1 MQDNINTY
9 RIHTGIGSDAPN
21 VLNVKLQQTYDM
33 LEVLSLK
40 LNQTNAYNFYESSY
54 GIVVGRVLAND
65 AFGIPNAKVSIFIE
79 VDDAESIAAKG
90 IYPFTSI
97 RDADANGVRYN
108 LLPDEQ
114 ISACYQNVGTF
125 PNKRLV
131 LDNNDIIEIFDKYWK
146 YTTVTNEA
154 GDYMLFGIPIGDQQ
168 LHVDVDLSDIGVL
181 SQRPRDM
188 IYKGYNAELF
198 ESPNKFRQSRNLDS
212 LAQIFSQNKGVY
224 VYPYWGDTSNTEETI
239 AITRC
244 DIQLEYKFEP
254 TCVFM
259 GCIITDQGGN
269 AIGKNCAAAEENGR
283 MKNLIAGEGSIE
295 MIRKTIDGKVEEYQ
309 IKGNRLIDSNGVWCY
324 QIPMNLDYVRTDEY
338 GNIVPTD
345 DPNKGIPTRT
355 RVRFRISLDKT
366 PNDIEARK
374 RCMFLVPNNP
384 TTDERDYPIFNQTKE
399 FDYEFGTTTRDE
411 DYKDLFWNKVYTVK
425 SYIPRLQKGSKENN
439 KMHTGIKAVNFFENN
454 NPFPYNNLLIKL
466 SFPYKI
472 ICILVKFIL
481 GFVMMLNIVFSFIT
495 EIICPLY
502 STISGIS
509 KILKKLPWPID
520 KILLPITKILD
531 LIAEILDALM
541 IECIGFGSE
550 FCDDGI
556 NKVKYFLGCTK
567 GCACRHTL
575 EKHNEKQADKPANE
589 RERGICLGLTDMAE
603 VNDTTLFTCIE
614 QQLAQDNDC
623 VNFNFHNDWVNGVL
637 YAPLWYRRI
646 RPKKTFLFGLFR
658 KKAKDEWCS
667 ADRSSGGT
675 KLFQPCAIKHK
686 DSGED
691 FINNDGDK
699 KDIITS
705 VDKKECTEDCIS
717 LSASVGLT
725 NGVIK
730 PKENMYD
737 QTVYYYQAGEYQQN
751 LNNYK
756 GEILTLFATDIV
768 LLGSLN
774 DCDINGIP
782 QFFKNL
788 TSTTYNMPNNI
799 LVIDGDVEW
808 DLDENGNMYEKSYS
822 STTEATGCD
831 WGNTNKS
838 DEYRE
843 DYDGGLFYGI
853 GCLKVESR
861 VKSCINLS
869 RICEYGVI
877 LDETKFIEN
886 ITNEN
891 GTDNSKYMDNL
902 LVPDGYISYDE
913 LMNID
918 ERSMFATLNGNH
930 LRTKLNKKTGL
941 YEYDLRYYYVD
952 NFDGALSDEM
962 GTLQGAPANITYRNN
977 WIMERISH
985 DYYHFRMGDKPFF
998 YDKDHRLPRYDNSF
1012 YFYFGIKPG
1021 STAIE
1026 KFNSQF
1032 FSNCENVEDAKLAIS
1047 VVASSN
1053 SWCDNNND
1061 GYIKLDLTGISTP
1074 YTITITNRENND
1086 ISYSGEKTNERIYF
1100 SQADQNIDGYEFIQ
1114 MNELPNGIYDVIII
1128 DGDGIE
1134 NEFEVSMN
1142 NKYITFNTFT
1152 QNFHITNNVLLSE
1165 NNNNYC
1171 EIAQK
1176 TLENVHFR
1184 KDEDESILKEIDSDI
1199 GGIIGV
1205 YDIYSN
1211 NESIGDSIRIVVES
1225 KSSIIKDANGE
1236 YTQWYM
1242 SFDINESN
1250 ITTNGICATP
1260 KDEKYIKKLT
1270 YIYEDEE
1277 TRIELPYYA
1286 IGVPK
1291 GNEDYNITVMQLC
1304 NGEDT
1309 ENTSSTSVTV
1319 EEPKP
1324 YKLYINGVDY
1334 DIIQNFVSGYDIN
1347 GIKAE
1352 RNGNEPV
1359 QWLNISDKNNYNWG
1373 TNELYTVKHYTDM
1386 GWSKEKATKEVE
1398 KLQNELIETMR
1409 SKFMLRC
1416 QGAPFTLSFS
1426 VETDDMPYTLYVGYK
1441 EEEDGGN
1448 DYEHNVITECA
1459 NIVEETLSISDIQI
1473 PTITSINND
1482 IYGNNKYIIPNNTD
1496 KCYAV
1501 EPSSGCV
1508 KSPYY
1513 VAVINSKGNTIPRSG
1528 IAISG
1533 DSENGY
1539 DLVEDNLVN
1548 YFAIHII
1555 DKIMQL
1561 NVIAWSYMDGI
1572 PYYKPTN
1579 NEMVGKTFT
1588 RKGLLAGILYNGIST
1603 SESVD
1608 AQFTEQ
1614 TLGRDDL
1621 EIETYTIKDG
1631 SPDEDAI
1638 PTRRVIIGQHQ
1649 SGEGEEYSEYIIP
1662 DTVETQI
1669 PTYASVDKQDLELT
1683 IEDESC
1689 EITEQVYG
1697 KMSIVV
1703 STTDTIIDSRDKNN
1717 VVLSVDAR
1725 NDGEETR
1732 YYAIPYNNEYGYLI
1746 NKMGEGNITEYD
1758 DYGYM
1763 KYEFTEEDIRTLA
1776 QSVSGAIALKS
1787 EYPSEEDSEN
1797 MITSIGW
1804 GTTGVF
1810 RLNKRYSQE
1819 IPPYFIIAVSGIT
1832 RCISPVYELLFYS
1845 ATLTL
1850 TKRYKK
1856 NVTPREEIYEFLLK
1870 ITNTGNS
1877 YYLNNYSC
1885 NVNIS
1890 ANVTMNDISININQD
1905 FENVEDTSNIK
1916 NLNDDDSL
1924 VEGFDLDTEDLYN
1937 KLKFI
1942 ENLYPNG
1949 IGLEIIEPQIIT
1961 TVTDYCGLHHI
1972 CDTTVNLIDET
1983 TTTIP

>member
-40 LNQTNAYNFYESSY
+40 LNQTNTYNFYESSY

-79 VDDAESIAAKG
+79 VDDAENIAAKG

-154 GDYMLFGIPIGDQQ
+154 GDYMLFGIPTGDQQ

-212 LAQIFSQNKGVY
+212 LSQIFSQNKGVY

-259 GCIITDQGGN
+259 GCIITDQGEN
-269 AIGKNCAAAEENGR
+269 AIGKNCAAVENNGR
-283 MKNLIAGEGSIE
+283 MKNLTAGEGSIE

-366 PNDIEARK
+366 PNDAEARK

-439 KMHTGIKAVNFFENN
+439 KKHTGIKAVNFFENN

-466 SFPYKI
+466 SFTYKI
-472 ICILVKFIL
+472 ICVLVKFIL
-481 GFVMMLNIVFSFIT
+481 GFVMMLNIIFSIIT
-495 EIICPLY
+495 NAIFPIYAPLAEVRDW
-502 STISGIS
+502 IKKLRKIP
-509 KILKKLPWPID
+509 ILKQLLWPFQ
-520 KILLPITKILD
+520 KILD
-531 LIAEILDALM
+531 IIVGLLDALM
-541 IECIGFGSE
+541 IECIGFGTD

-556 NKVKYFLGCTK
+556 NKVKYFLGCTEPW
-567 GCACRHTL
+567 ACKHTV
-575 EKHNEKQADKPANE
+575 EKHDEKQADKPSNE

-646 RPKKTFLFGLFR
+646 TPKKTFLFGIFR
-658 KKAKDEWCS
+658 KKAKDQWCS

-675 KLFQPCAIKHK
+675 NLFQPCAIKHE
-686 DSGED
+686 DSGEN
-691 FINNDGDK
+691 FINNDGK
-699 KDIITS
+699 QEKIITY
-705 VDKKECTEDCIS
+705 VNHEQCTKDKDCIS

-725 NGVIK
+725 NGIIK
-730 PKENMYD
+730 TKETMYD

-751 LNNYK
+751 LNNNK

-799 LVIDGDVEW
+799 LVIDGDIEW

-853 GCLKVESR
+853 GCLKVESG

-886 ITNEN
+886 ITNGN

-952 NFDGALSDEM
+952 NFDGALRNEM
-962 GTLQGAPANITYRNN
+962 ETLQDAPANITYRNN
-977 WIMERISH
+977 WIMERISR

-998 YDKDHRLPRYDNSF
+998 YDKDHQLPRYDNSF

-1047 VVASSN
+1047 VEASSN
-1053 SWCDNNND
+1053 SWCDNDND

-1100 SQADQNIDGYEFIQ
+1100 SQADQNIEGYEFIQ
-1114 MNELPNGIYDVIII
+1114 MKELPNGIYDVIII

-1165 NNNNYC
+1165 NNNSYC

-1176 TLENVHFR
+1176 TLENVQFIT
-1184 KDEDESILKEIDSDI
+1184 DEDKKIDSDI

-1211 NESIGDSIRIVVES
+1211 NEPIGDSIRIVVES
-1225 KSSIIKDANGE
+1225 KSSIIKDDKGE

-1242 SFDINESN
+1242 SFDINGSN
-1250 ITTNGICATP
+1250 ITTNGTCGTP
-1260 KDEKYIKKLT
+1260 IDEKYIKRLT
-1270 YIYEDEE
+1270 YTYEDKE
-1277 TRIELPYYA
+1277 TTKELPYYA

-1309 ENTSSTSVTV
+1309 DNTSSTSVTV
-1319 EEPKP
+1319 KEPKP

-1334 DIIQNFVSGYDIN
+1334 DIIKDFVSGYNVN
-1347 GIKAE
+1347 GINVTP
-1352 RNGNEPV
+1352 NGNEPKE
-1359 QWLNISDKNNYNWG
+1359 WLHISDENNYKWEV
-1373 TNELYTVKHYTDM
+1373 NEIYTEKHYTDM
-1386 GWSKEKATKEVE
+1386 GWSDADAKNEVNRL
-1398 KLQNELIETMR
+1398 KTELINTMKSR
-1409 SKFMLRC
+1409 FMFRC
-1416 QGAPFTLSFS
+1416 EDEPFNLSFS

-1441 EEEDGGN
+1441 EERDGGN
-1448 DYEHNVITECA
+1448 DYDHNIISDCT
-1459 NIVEETLSISDIQI
+1459 NIVEETLSINDIGI
-1473 PTITSINND
+1473 PTITSKDNE
-1482 IYGNNKYIIPNNTD
+1482 IYGNSSYTIPNNPD

-1501 EPSSGCV
+1501 EPSSNCL

-1513 VAVINSKGNTIPRSG
+1513 VAVMNSRGNTIPRNG
-1528 IAISG
+1528 IELKDG
-1533 DSENGY
+1533 ELNENNIGG
-1539 DLVEDNLVN
+1539 

-1555 DKIMQL
+1555 DKVMRL
-1561 NVIAWSYMDGI
+1561 NCIAWSYMENI
-1572 PYYKPTN
+1572 PYYNPSDRTLI
-1579 NEMVGKTFT
+1579 GQSFT
-1588 RKGLLAGILYNGIST
+1588 RKGLLAGILYNGITLT
-1603 SESVD
+1603 SDSPL
-1608 AQFTEQ
+1608 AQFNTQ
-1614 TLGRDDL
+1614 TLGSDDI
-1621 EIETYTIKDG
+1621 EIQTYTLSNNG
-1631 SPDEDAI
+1631 LPDEDAI
-1638 PTRRVIIGQHQ
+1638 PTKRVIIGQHQ

-1669 PTYASVDKQDLELT
+1669 PTYASVDKNDLELT
-1683 IEDESC
+1683 IKDESC
-1689 EITEQVYG
+1689 EITEEVYG

-1725 NDGEETR
+1725 NDGEVTR
-1732 YYAIPYNNEYGYLI
+1732 YYAIPYNNKYGYLI
-1746 NKMGEGNITEYD
+1746 NKMGEGNITDYD

-1763 KYEFTEEDIRTLA
+1763 KYEFTEEDIRTLS
-1776 QSVSGAIALKS
+1776 QSVSGAIALRS

-1810 RLNKRYSQE
+1810 RLNYGYSQE

-1856 NVTPREEIYEFLLK
+1856 NVTPREEIYEFSLK

-1890 ANVTMNDISININQD
+1890 ANVTMNDITININQD

-1937 KLKFI
+1937 KLKNI
-1942 ENLYPNG
+1942 EDLYPNG

-1972 CDTTVNLIDET
+1972 CDTIVKLIDET

>member
-1 MQDNINTY
+1 MQDNTNTY

-33 LEVLSLK
+33 LEILTLK
-40 LNQTNAYNFYESSY
+40 LSQTNTYNFYESSY

-114 ISACYQNVGTF
+114 INACYQNVGTF

-154 GDYMLFGIPIGDQQ
+154 GDYMLFGIPTGDQQ

-188 IYKGYNAELF
+188 IYKGYNAQLF

-212 LAQIFSQNKGVY
+212 LSQIFSQNKGVY
-224 VYPYWGDTSNTEETI
+224 VYPYWGDTSNSEGTI

-259 GCIITDQGGN
+259 GCIITDQGEN
-269 AIGKNCAAAEENGR
+269 AIGKNCAAVENNGR

-355 RVRFRISLDKT
+355 RVRFRISLDET
-366 PNDIEARK
+366 PNDAEARK
-374 RCMFLVPNNP
+374 RCKFLVPNNP

-399 FDYEFGTTTRDE
+399 FDYDFGTTTRDE

-439 KMHTGIKAVNFFENN
+439 KKHTGIKAVNFFENN

-466 SFPYKI
+466 SFTYKI

-481 GFVMMLNIVFSFIT
+481 YFVMLLNYIFSTIT
-495 EIICPLY
+495 NAIAPLY
-502 STISGIS
+502 STISKIS
-509 KILKKLPWPID
+509 KTLKKLPWPID
-520 KILLPITKILD
+520 KIVSPITTILD
-531 LIAEILDALM
+531 LISEILDALM
-541 IECIGFGSE
+541 IECIGFGSD
-550 FCDDGI
+550 FCDDGV
-556 NKVKYFLGCTK
+556 NKIKYFLGCWGYGCSHTK
-567 GCACRHTL
+567 
-575 EKHNEKQADKPANE
+575 EKHNKEQASLPSSE
-589 RERGICLGLTDMAE
+589 RERAICEENLLEAA
-603 VNDTTLFTCIE
+603 DTTLFTCIE

-646 RPKKTFLFGLFR
+646 TPKKTFLFGIFR
-658 KKAKDEWCS
+658 KKAKDQWCS

-675 KLFQPCAIKHK
+675 KLFQPCAIKHE
-686 DSGED
+686 DSNES
-691 FINNDGDK
+691 FVNNDGEI
-699 KDIITS
+699 KDIIARANDS
-705 VDKKECTEDCIS
+705 CGESCIS
-717 LSASVGLT
+717 SSASVGLV

-730 PKENMYD
+730 TKETMYE

-751 LNNYK
+751 LNNNK

-788 TSTTYNMPNNI
+788 TSSTYTMPNNI

-808 DLDENGNMYEKSYS
+808 DLDENGNMYEKSYT

-861 VKSCINLS
+861 VKSCVNLS

-891 GTDNSKYMDNL
+891 GTTNSEYMDNL

-952 NFDGALSDEM
+952 NFDGALSNVMES
-962 GTLQGAPANITYRNN
+962 LQSAPSKITYRNN
-977 WIMERISH
+977 WIMERISR

-998 YDKDHRLPRYDNSF
+998 YDTDHRLPRYDNSF

-1032 FSNCENVEDAKLAIS
+1032 FSNCENAEDAKLEIS
-1047 VVASSN
+1047 VVALSN

-1074 YTITITNRENND
+1074 YTITITNREDNN
-1086 ISYSGEKTNERIYF
+1086 ISYSGENTNERIYF
-1100 SQADQNIDGYEFIQ
+1100 SQADQNIEGYEFIQ
-1114 MNELPNGIYDVIII
+1114 MNELPNGTYDVIII

-1142 NKYITFNTFT
+1142 DKYITFNTFT

-1165 NNNNYC
+1165 NNNSYC

-1176 TLENVHFR
+1176 TLENVQFR
-1184 KDEDESILKEIDSDI
+1184 TDEDKKIDSDI

-1242 SFDINESN
+1242 SFDINGSN
-1250 ITTNGICATP
+1250 ITTNGTCGTYT
-1260 KDEKYIKKLT
+1260 DERYIKKLT

-1277 TRIELPYYA
+1277 TKIELPYYA

-1334 DIIQNFVSGYDIN
+1334 DIIKDFVSGYNIN
-1347 GIKAE
+1347 GINVTP
-1352 RNGNEPV
+1352 NGNEPKE
-1359 QWLNISDKNNYNWG
+1359 WLHISDENNYRWEA
-1373 TNELYTVKHYTDM
+1373 NEIYTIKHYTDM
-1386 GWSKEKATKEVE
+1386 GWSKEDAVNEVNRL
-1398 KLQNELIETMR
+1398 KTELINTMK
-1409 SKFMLRC
+1409 SEFMLRC
-1416 QGAPFTLSFS
+1416 EDAPFTLSFS

-1441 EEEDGGN
+1441 EEEDGGT
-1448 DYEHNVITECA
+1448 DYDHNIISNCT
-1459 NIVEETLSISDIQI
+1459 NIVEETLSINDIGI
-1473 PTITSINND
+1473 PTITSKDNE
-1482 IYGNNKYIIPNNTD
+1482 IYGNSSYIIPNNSD
-1496 KCYAV
+1496 KCYAL
-1501 EPSSGCV
+1501 EPSSNCL

-1513 VAVINSKGNTIPRSG
+1513 VAVVNSKGNTIPTTG
-1528 IAISG
+1528 IDLING
-1533 DSENGY
+1533 ELNENNIGG
-1539 DLVEDNLVN
+1539 

-1555 DKIMQL
+1555 DKVMRL
-1561 NVIAWSYMDGI
+1561 NCIAWSYMENI
-1572 PYYKPTN
+1572 PYYNPSDSTLI
-1579 NEMVGKTFT
+1579 GQSFT
-1588 RKGLLAGILYNGIST
+1588 RKGLLAGILYNGISLT
-1603 SESVD
+1603 SDSAL
-1608 AQFTEQ
+1608 AQFNIQ
-1614 TLGRDDL
+1614 TLGSDDI
-1621 EIETYTIKDG
+1621 EIQTYTLLNTG
-1631 SPDEDAI
+1631 LPDEDAI
-1638 PTRRVIIGQHQ
+1638 PTKRVITGQHQ
-1649 SGEGEEYSEYIIP
+1649 SGEGEDEEYSEYIIP
-1662 DTVETQI
+1662 NTTEIPI
-1669 PTYASVDKQDLELT
+1669 PTYASVNKKDLELT
-1683 IEDESC
+1683 IKDESC
-1689 EITEQVYG
+1689 EITEEVYG

-1703 STTDTIIDSRDKNN
+1703 STADTIIDSRDKDN
-1717 VVLSVDAR
+1717 VVLIVDAR

-1746 NKMGEGNITEYD
+1746 NKMGEGNITDYD

-1763 KYEFTEEDIRTLA
+1763 KYEFTEEDIRTLS
-1776 QSVSGAIALKS
+1776 QNVSGAIALSS
-1787 EYPSEEDSEN
+1787 EHPSEEDSEN
-1797 MITSIGW
+1797 MISSTGW
-1804 GTTGVF
+1804 GTTGIF
-1810 RLNKRYSQE
+1810 RLKNRYSRE

-1856 NVTPREEIYEFLLK
+1856 NVIPREEIYEFLLE

-1890 ANVTMNDISININQD
+1890 ANTTINDITINMNQS
-1905 FENVEDTSNIK
+1905 FENVEQPFEMK
-1916 NLNDDDSL
+1916 NLNEDDSQ

-1937 KLKFI
+1937 KLKSI
-1942 ENLYPNG
+1942 ENLYPNDT
-1949 IGLEIIEPQIIT
+1949 GLTIIEPRIVT

-1972 CDTTVNLIDET
+1972 CGTTVNLIDET
-1983 TTTIP
+1983 TITIP